1 MVKSAL
7 LENLCDEYCKTQ
19 TDDNV
24 KQTLAAFCQFA
35 ADRLKERSIVGV
47 NYVLDGLALRFAD
60 GTDLSILSDDS
71 NSFSAGIPVQVTGGA
86 QKLNARLDTA
96 VSPAFQI
103 TGR

>member
-1 MVKSAL
+1 MAKSAL
-7 LENLCDEYCKTQ
+7 LENLCEAYCKTQ

-24 KQTLAAFCQFA
+24 KQILAAFCQFA
-35 ADRLKERSIVGV
+35 ANELKERSIVGV

-60 GTDLSILSDDS
+60 GTDLSILTDGD
-71 NSFSAGIPVQVTGGA
+71 NSFSSGPPVQVTGGA

-96 VSPAFQI
+96 VSPAFPI

>member
-1 MVKSAL
+1 MAKSAL
-7 LENLCDEYCKTQ
+7 LENLCEAYCKTQ

-35 ADRLKERSIVGV
+35 ADELKERSIVGV

-60 GTDLSILSDDS
+60 GTDLSILADAD
-71 NSFSAGIPVQVTGGA
+71 NSFSSGLPVQVTGGA

-96 VSPAFQI
+96 VSPAFPI

>member
-1 MVKSAL
+1 MAKSAL
-7 LENLCDEYCKTQ
+7 LENLCEAYCKTQ

-24 KQTLAAFCQFA
+24 KQILAAFCQFA
-35 ADRLKERSIVGV
+35 ADELKERSIVGM

-60 GTDLSILSDDS
+60 GTDLSILADGD
-71 NSFSAGIPVQVTGGA
+71 NSFSSGPPVQVTGGA

-96 VSPAFQI
+96 VSPAFPS

>member
-1 MVKSAL
+1 MAKSAL

-24 KQTLAAFCQFA
+24 KQILDAFCQFA
-35 ADRLKERSIVGV
+35 AEQLKTRSIVGV

-60 GTDLSILSDDS
+60 GTDLSILSDS
-71 NSFSAGIPVQVTGGA
+71 ENSFSGSLPVQVTGGA
-86 QKLNARLDTA
+86 QKLNARADTA
-96 VSPAFQI
+96 VSPAFPI